1 MSGFGDQLK
10 SLRKIE
16 GLTQRELAEKVGL
29 KQNSYSDWENGK
41 LEPNIEMLVKLADYF
56 GVSIDYLMSRKAKD
70 TTEEF
75 EELFKTIYKDF
86 ILAIR
91 EWSFKRMEI
100 VANLPFF
107 GELAD
112 LIHNLDIIY
121 DKDFLI
127 KELKNYREY
136 LEKKIILESELP
148 EFVVDIYK
156 HQLETLNAFPVI
168 F

>member
-1 MSGFGDQLK
+1 MSFY
-10 SLRKIE
+10 
-16 GLTQRELAEKVGL
+16 QRIQELAQKKGVSFKQIEK
-29 KQNSYSDWENGK
+29 
-41 LEPNIEMLVKLADYF
+41 EMNYPTNTLYGYKSKVPGGQRLVELSQYF
-56 GVSIDYLMSRKAKD
+56 GVSIDYLMSKKAKD
-70 TTEEF
+70 TAEEF

-86 ILAIR
+86 ILVVR
-91 EWSFKRMEI
+91 ECSFKRMEI
-100 VANLPFF
+100 VANLSFL

-127 KELKNYREY
+127 KELKNYRDY